1 MPQLAIAETILAH
14 TKSTKI
20 TYLGSYNGME
30 RELCERAGI
39 GFEPVSTGKLRRY
52 FDLRNFVDI
61 FRVPLG
67 MLQAWVKLQK
77 LKPDVVF
84 SKGGFVGVP
93 VVFAAWTLR
102 IPVIIHE
109 SDTLPGLATKLTA
122 PLAQKILLGFKE
134 TREFLGRFAFK
145 AEFVGNPV
153 RAEILNGSVEKG
165 KKLTGFTGKRPVV
178 LIMGGSSGAEQINKL
193 TKAEK
198 AALTKDF
205 DVIHIFGK
213 GKGKSQKTKHY
224 FSVPYVH
231 EGIADLYA
239 LASLAL
245 TRAGAGTLAE
255 LEALRMPSLL
265 YPLGLE
271 GSRGDQIANAK
282 AMAKRS
288 KLFKV
293 ADEKLKVIDQLH
305 MLPKRPKTRSKNN
318 AVEKVAAVLTK
329 F

>member
-1 MPQLAIAETILAH
+1 
-14 TKSTKI
+14 
-20 TYLGSYNGME
+20 ME

-39 GFEPVSTGKLRRY
+39 DFEPVSTGKLRRY

-67 MLQAWVKLQK
+67 MMQAWVKLQK
-77 LKPDVVF
+77 LKPNIVF

-122 PLAQKILLGFKE
+122 PLAQHILLGFKE

-153 RAEILNGSVEKG
+153 RPEILTGSAVKA
-165 KKLTGFTGKRPVV
+165 KKLTGFTGDKKVV

-193 TKAEK
+193 IATEK
-198 AALTKDF
+198 AALTKEF

-213 GKGKSQKTKHY
+213 GKGRSQKSKHY
-224 FSVPYVH
+224 FSVPYIH
-231 EGIADLYA
+231 EDLKHLYA

-255 LEALRMPSLL
+255 LEALRMPTLL
-265 YPLGLE
+265 FPLGLE

-282 AMAKRS
+282 AMQKRS

-293 ADEKLKVIDQLH
+293 ADENLKVLDQLKI
-305 MLPKRPKTRSKNN
+305 LSKRPNKRGKND
-318 AVEKVAAVLTK
+318 AAKKVATILTK